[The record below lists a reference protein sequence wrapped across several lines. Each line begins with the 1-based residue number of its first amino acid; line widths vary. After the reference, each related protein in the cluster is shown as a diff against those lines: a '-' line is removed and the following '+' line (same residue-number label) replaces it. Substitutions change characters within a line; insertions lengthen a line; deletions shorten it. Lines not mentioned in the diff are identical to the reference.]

1 MNKTLL
7 CVLAILLVIA
17 LMGCESIEYYETN
30 QFDLLIFNGN
40 ISIVG
45 YKDGY
50 YSEDLV
56 IDEIVT
62 YYNARTNKEESGYIG
77 SVEESSFQN
86 IDLKTITI
94 NISENSIFNDIYD
107 YAFADN
113 QNLTSVILL
122 NTIYSIGNFVFAN
135 DTSLEVIDLKNVV
148 YLGNS
153 VFYNCMKL
161 SEIYLGNE
169 IKKIGDNAFENCD
182 DNLIIYID
190 NPIPPEIGENVFNGV
205 DSFKIIVPQTYLDVY
220 ITSEGWSLYV
230 SNIYSR
236 V

>member
-62 YYNARTNKEESGYIG
+62 YYNVRVLNG
-77 SVEESSFQN
+77 
-86 IDLKTITI
+86 IDSAI
-94 NISENSIFNDIYD
+94 NINERRI
-107 YAFADN
+107 AFR
-113 QNLTSVILL
+113 
-122 NTIYSIGNFVFAN
+122 IGNYETEVWN
-135 DTSLEVIDLKNVV
+135 DFHFMLQLSNGGWALK
-148 YLGNS
+148 L
-153 VFYNCMKL
+153 
-161 SEIYLGNE
+161 
-169 IKKIGDNAFENCD
+169 
-182 DNLIIYID
+182 
-190 NPIPPEIGENVFNGV
+190 
-205 DSFKIIVPQTYLDVY
+205 
-220 ITSEGWSLYV
+220 
-230 SNIYSR
+230 
-236 V
+236 

>member
-1 MNKTLL
+1 MKQTLL
-7 CVLAILLVIA
+7 CVLTILLAIT

-30 QFDLLIFNGN
+30 QFELLIFNGN

-62 YYNARTNKEESGYIG
+62 YYNTRTNKEENGYIG
-77 SVEESSFQN
+77 SVGESSFQN

-94 NISENSIFNDIYD
+94 NISENSILNDIYD

-113 QNLTSVILL
+113 ENLTSVVLL
-122 NTIYSIGNFVFAN
+122 STIYSIENFVFAN

-153 VFYNCMKL
+153 VFYNCLKL
-161 SEIYLGNE
+161 SEIYLGSE

-190 NPIPPEIGENVFNGV
+190 NPIPPEIGENIFQGV
-205 DSFKIIVPQTYLDVY
+205 DSFRIIVPQAYLETYQNSD
-220 ITSEGWSLYV
+220 GWSLYA
-230 SNIYSR
+230 SNIYSL